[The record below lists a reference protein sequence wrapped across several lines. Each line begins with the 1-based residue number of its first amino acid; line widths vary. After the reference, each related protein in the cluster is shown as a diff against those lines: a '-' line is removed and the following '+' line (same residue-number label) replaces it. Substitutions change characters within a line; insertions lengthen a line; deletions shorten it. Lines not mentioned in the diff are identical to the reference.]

1 MKTIYDNWPFWQRLL
16 NMLENEFGNRCELI
30 LHDLTRDYAH
40 TVVDIRNGHITG
52 RKIGDCGSNLGL
64 EVLRGE
70 VKDGDRYNYVV
81 HTPDGKILR
90 SSTMFL
96 YDDDGNVIGS
106 LCINLDI
113 TQTVA
118 LEGILHQYNRYVPGM
133 ETEKPEEECK
143 ETFAGN
149 VSDVLDF
156 LIEQA
161 GELIGKPADEMNRLE
176 KIRFTGY
183 LDAKGA
189 FLITKA
195 SDRVC
200 DYLKI
205 SRYTLYNYLD
215 LARTENGDSDLNTKR
230 EGTGEK

>member
-1 MKTIYDNWPFWQRLL
+1 MKSIYDNWDFWQKLL
-16 NMLENEFGNRCELI
+16 SMLENQFGNRCEII
-30 LHDLTRDYAH
+30 LHDLTKDYAH

-52 RKIGDCGSNLGL
+52 RKVGDCGSNLGL

-96 YDDDGNVIGS
+96 YDEDKRAIGS

-113 TQTVA
+113 TQTIA
-118 LEGILHQYNRYVPGM
+118 MEGFLHQYNGYIPDA
-133 ETEKPEEECK
+133 EPKKQEK

-149 VSDVLDF
+149 ISDVLDF

-161 GELIGKPADEMNRLE
+161 AELSEKSVEEMSRNE
-176 KIRFTGY
+176 KIRFVGY

-205 SRYTLYNYLD
+205 SRFTLYNYLD
-215 LARTENGDSDLNTKR
+215 LARTEKK
-230 EGTGEK
+230 E

>member
-1 MKTIYDNWPFWQRLL
+1 MKSIFDNWDFWQKLL
-16 NMLENEFGNRCELI
+16 NMLENQFGNRCEII
-30 LHDLTRDYAH
+30 LHDLTKDYSH
-40 TVVDIRNGHITG
+40 TVVDIRNGHITD

-64 EVLRGE
+64 EVLRGSVQE
-70 VKDGDRYNYVV
+70 GDRYNYIIN
-81 HTPDGKILR
+81 TPDGKILR

-96 YDDDGNVIGS
+96 YDDEGTVIGS

-113 TQTVA
+113 TQTIVM
-118 LEGILHQYNRYVPGM
+118 EGFLHQYNSYIPGA
-133 ETEKPEEECK
+133 ESSPPTK

-149 VSDVLDF
+149 VNDVLDF

-161 GELIGKPADEMNRLE
+161 NDFIGKATPDMKRHD
-176 KIRFTGY
+176 KIHFVGY

-205 SRYTLYNYLD
+205 SRFTLYNYLD
-215 LARTENGDSDLNTKR
+215 LVRNAKDKNDKGYENEHL
-230 EGTGEK
+230 